1 MAQSGPRHGGGA
13 KVMPQRVRA
22 TLLSMKTLRES
33 LADVTQR
40 RVALAHFNVANL
52 DMLHAVVRAADAVGE
67 PVIVGVSEGERDAIG
82 IKELVVLMKEM
93 QLGVDVPL
101 FLNADHT
108 YSVER
113 VKEAI
118 DAGFDAVIYDG
129 AKLPIEENI
138 ANTKE
143 CVDYARASG
152 RDVLV
157 EAELGFIGSGS
168 QVFDAVPDGA
178 IITSEMMTT
187 VEEAVRFVTETGVDL
202 FAPAVGN
209 VHGIINGP
217 KGGADV
223 LNIERIQ
230 AISEATGKPLVLH
243 GGSGVS
249 DEDFT
254 AAIKAGIRIVHI
266 STELRRAYRQG
277 LEHDMAGSPK
287 ELAPYKYMDEAATGV
302 QALAEGRM
310 RLFVGIK

>member
-1 MAQSGPRHGGGA
+1 
-13 KVMPQRVRA
+13 
-22 TLLSMKTLRES
+22 MKTFREA
-33 LADVTQR
+33 LADVTEK

-129 AKLPIEENI
+129 AKLPIDENI

-143 CVDYARASG
+143 CVEYARASG

-157 EAELGFIGSGS
+157 EGELGFIGSGS
-168 QVFDAVPDGA
+168 QVFDAVPEGA

-187 VEEAVRFVTETGVDL
+187 VEEAVRFVTETSVDL

-209 VHGIINGP
+209 VHGIILPALRLRQTGLP
-217 KGGADV
+217 SEALPSGAKEGADV
-223 LNIERIQ
+223 LNIGRIQ

-287 ELAPYKYMDEAATGV
+287 ELAPYKYMDEAAAGV
-302 QALAEGRM
+302 QALAEGRA
-310 RLFVGIK
+310 RLFSGQ

>member
-1 MAQSGPRHGGGA
+1 
-13 KVMPQRVRA
+13 
-22 TLLSMKTLRES
+22 MKTLRDY
-33 LADVTQR
+33 LADATIKNT
-40 RVALAHFNVANL
+40 ALAHFNVANL

-67 PVIVGVSEGERDAIG
+67 PVIIGVSEGERDAIG
-82 IKELVVLMKEM
+82 VREIVVLVEEM
-93 QLGVDVPL
+93 RLGVDVPL

-129 AKLPIEENI
+129 AKLPMDENI
-138 ANTKE
+138 ANTKA

-152 RDVLV
+152 KEVLV
-157 EAELGFIGSGS
+157 EGELGFIGSGS

-178 IITSEMMTT
+178 IVTDEMMTT
-187 VEEAVRFVTETGVDL
+187 VDEAVRFVTETGVDL

-209 VHGIINGP
+209 VHGIIQNTRMNANEDANGVSRTP
-217 KGGADV
+217 AADV
-223 LNIERIQ
+223 LNVDRIRDIAE
-230 AISEATGKPLVLH
+230 AIKIPLVLH

-254 AAIKAGIRIVHI
+254 AAIKAGIRIIHI

-277 LEHDMAGSPK
+277 LEHDMASSPK
-287 ELAPYKYMDEAATGV
+287 ELAPYKYTDEATAEV
-302 QALAEGRM
+302 QTIAEERL
-310 RLFVGIK
+310 RLFSGW

>member
-1 MAQSGPRHGGGA
+1 
-13 KVMPQRVRA
+13 
-22 TLLSMKTLRES
+22 MKTLRQC
-33 LADVTQR
+33 LDDAAAR
-40 RVALAHFNVANL
+40 AIAIAHFNVANL

-67 PVIVGVSEGERDAIG
+67 PVIIGASEGERDAIG
-82 IKELVVLMKEM
+82 IKELVMLVAEM
-93 QLGVDVPL
+93 RLGVDVPL

-129 AKLPIEENI
+129 AKLGIDENT

-152 RDVLV
+152 RDVVV

-187 VEEAVRFVTETGVDL
+187 VEEAVEFVTKTGIDL

-209 VHGIINGP
+209 VHGIINAP
-217 KGGADV
+217 KEMKGGADV
-223 LNIERIQ
+223 LNIERIKDI
-230 AISEATGKPLVLH
+230 ADATGKPLVLH

-266 STELRRAYRQG
+266 STELRKTYREG
-277 LEHDMAGSPK
+277 LEHDMSESPK
-287 ELAPYKYMDEAATGV
+287 ELAPYKYMDDAAARVETV
-302 QALAEGRM
+302 ALN
-310 RLFVGIK
+310 RLKLFSGKR

>member
-1 MAQSGPRHGGGA
+1 M
-13 KVMPQRVRA
+13 KN
-22 TLLSMKTLRES
+22 LSLREA
-33 LADVTQR
+33 LAEAKSR
-40 RVALAHFNVANL
+40 NVALAHFNVANL
-52 DMLHAVVRAADAVGE
+52 DMLHAVVRAADVVGE
-67 PVIVGVSEGERDAIG
+67 PVIIGVSEGERDAIG
-82 IKELVVLMKEM
+82 IKELMVLVEEM
-93 QLGVDVPL
+93 RLGVDVPL

-129 AKLPIEENI
+129 AKLPMDENI
-138 ANTKE
+138 ANTKA
-143 CVDYARASG
+143 CVEYARASG

-157 EAELGFIGSGS
+157 EGELGFIGSGS

-187 VEEAVRFVTETGVDL
+187 VDEAIRFVTETGVDL

-217 KGGADV
+217 KNGADV
-223 LNIERIQ
+223 LNIQRIKDI
-230 AISEATGKPLVLH
+230 AEATKIPLVLH

-254 AAIKAGIRIVHI
+254 DAIKAGMRMIHV

-277 LEHDMAGSPK
+277 LEHDMAASPK
-287 ELAPYKYMDEAATGV
+287 ELAPYKYVDEATAAV
-302 QALAEGRM
+302 QALAEQRL
-310 RLFVGIK
+310 RLFSGR